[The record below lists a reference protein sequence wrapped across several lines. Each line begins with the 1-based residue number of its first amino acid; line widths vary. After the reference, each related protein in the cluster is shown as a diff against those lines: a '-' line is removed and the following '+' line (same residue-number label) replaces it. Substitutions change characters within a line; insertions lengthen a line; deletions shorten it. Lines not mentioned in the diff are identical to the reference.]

1 MCVYVFLYFMWT
13 RFVRA
18 RRMLAYVSFCLLPPL
33 PLLPSSPPPP
43 AVLLPS
49 SPPPASLPREFML
62 RHLDRRLREDGG
74 AGEELAASLSTSP
87 VPEDRERRLK
97 QITLFLV
104 DRAVQGL
111 ALLVILCQQKQHL
124 SRVVASVAA
133 SVERPARVFG
143 ITFRC
148 VCVCVCGS

>member
-1 MCVYVFLYFMWT
+1 
-13 RFVRA
+13 
-18 RRMLAYVSFCLLPPL
+18 
-33 PLLPSSPPPP
+33 
-43 AVLLPS
+43 
-49 SPPPASLPREFML
+49 ML

-148 VCVCVCGS
+148 VCVCVDLRLPCGACIWHVCLSWWMRCVYVRKPFSLCV